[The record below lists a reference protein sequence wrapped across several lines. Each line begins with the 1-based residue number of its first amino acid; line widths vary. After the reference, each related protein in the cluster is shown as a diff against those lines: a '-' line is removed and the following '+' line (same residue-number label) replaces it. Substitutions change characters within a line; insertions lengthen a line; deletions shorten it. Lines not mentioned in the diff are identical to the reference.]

1 MGKHITDFERALIR
15 ELALSGLFSAYW
27 IAKMLGRN
35 KGTILKF
42 VKDIRHSPNIR
53 FPQPHAAHPEDARGR
68 GPQHRDFAPPQHI
81 AHSGHAGAQAARDEE
96 KPHAPAAAQTP
107 EGESTMD
114 NDSLN
119 ENGGA
124 VILAMVAAVSGF
136 IVGVIAFGSI
146 WVLTH

>member
-1 MGKHITDFERALIR
+1 
-15 ELALSGLFSAYW
+15 
-27 IAKMLGRN
+27 
-35 KGTILKF
+35 
-42 VKDIRHSPNIR
+42 
-53 FPQPHAAHPEDARGR
+53 
-68 GPQHRDFAPPQHI
+68 
-81 AHSGHAGAQAARDEE
+81 
-96 KPHAPAAAQTP
+96 
-107 EGESTMD
+107 MD